1 MTDEWRSAAAQ
12 TFVGGQITQ
21 VDGYWRGEVVA
32 ANIFEMVSDWDLW
45 DAAFGP
51 KAKKVRDR
59 WRAMLKLR
67 NSQGSIAGVVRKV
80 GAVVRG
86 KDEVSMGTELFND
99 LKMDIVAPLQK
110 LLDDTPLTIN
120 FTAKSWFENQ
130 AGFDEY
136 TTTWDRKTTSASLN
150 VNPDTKNPSH
160 VRAKADRWALYGQ
173 IADSKARAQAAGMQ
187 MPHVK
192 RTLGPDF
199 KENLAYSDSG
209 GKTDGVASDSM
220 VFAALNYARRAHGSN
235 TEYGKSVFELAS
247 GYKKNALYFAMDTF
261 TPVST
266 GSGYKSKA
274 ERSKLYQITANT
286 FGGAILLAIKS
297 QYDGNKSPTNLQNS
311 KELVIDL
318 LQSARL
324 KVPKADNK
332 ENHLLIE
339 AHLFHKVRM
348 NPAGVSSVR
357 ISSAECA
364 GAPNLKA
371 NVTAFSG
378 RTGVPVTY
386 ID

>member
-21 VDGYWRGEVVA
+21 VGDYWRGQTVA
-32 ANIFEMVSDWDLW
+32 ANIFELVSEWDLW
-45 DAAFGP
+45 DAAFGA
-51 KAKKVRDR
+51 KANKVRDR

-67 NSQGSIAGVVRKV
+67 NSQGSVAGVVRKA
-80 GAVVRG
+80 GAVLRG
-86 KDEVSMGTELFND
+86 KDEVSMGQELFND
-99 LKMDIVAPLQK
+99 LKMDVVGPLQK

-136 TTTWDRKTTSASLN
+136 LTVWERKKTSASLN
-150 VNPDTKNPSH
+150 VDPDARNPAH

-173 IADSKARAQAAGMQ
+173 IDDGKARAQAAGLQ

-192 RTLGPDF
+192 RSLGPDR
-199 KENLAYSDSG
+199 KETFAYSASG
-209 GKTDGVASDSM
+209 GKVDGVASDSM
-220 VFAALNYARRAHGSN
+220 VFAALNYGRRAHGSN
-235 TEYGKSVFELAS
+235 TEYGRSVFELVP
-247 GYKKNALYFAMDTF
+247 GYKKNAIYFAMDTF

-274 ERSKLYQITANT
+274 DRSKLYQVTANT
-286 FGGAILLAIKS
+286 FGGAILLAIRS
-297 QYDGNKSPTNLQNS
+297 QYEGNKSPTNRQNS

-332 ENHLLIE
+332 ENYLLIE

-348 NPAGVSSVR
+348 SAAGVTGVR
-357 ISSAECA
+357 ISNAECV

-371 NVTAFSG
+371 NLTAFAA
-378 RTGVPVTY
+378 RTGLPVTY